1 MASQVETTHGPAE
14 LPAPRSFWRRKIWL
28 LPLALI
34 AIAAVYYLGGA
45 LYLHQIDDDPDFAL
59 DSSVPEGASHA
70 VAIAADL
77 IEREVE
83 QNHWVAND
91 PFFMPGVLLDN
102 MPNFQQGIVAGVSR
116 FTIELTDQIGRTR
129 GSSQVDSDLER
140 AAGLMRYPGTVWIFD
155 FQTSLAPTASSEAQY
170 TRAVRSLRAYN
181 DRLAAGQAVFE
192 PRADNLL
199 ATISRISTDIGSASG
214 GLNDRIDSGAW
225 LDFQAD
231 DLFYRTKGQ
240 LYAYYLLLRELR
252 GDFGS
257 VIDERD
263 LGPAW
268 QQMLDSFARAAGLYP
283 WVVMN
288 GTPDGVLQPNHLAA
302 QGFYLLRART
312 QLKEI
317 MDILLK

>member
-1 MASQVETTHGPAE
+1 MASKLETTLHPAE
-14 LPAPRSFWRRKIWL
+14 LPAPRSFWRRKVWL
-28 LPLALI
+28 LPLVLI
-34 AIAAVYYLGGA
+34 ALVAVYYLGGA
-45 LYLHQIDDDPDFAL
+45 LYLHQIDDDLDFGLESSAPAGGSKSVAL
-59 DSSVPEGASHA
+59 
-70 VAIAADL
+70 AADL
-77 IEREVE
+77 IDREID

-102 MPNFQQGIVAGVSR
+102 MPNYQQGIIAGLSR
-116 FTIELTDQIGRTR
+116 FTIELADQIGRTR
-129 GSSQVDSDLER
+129 GSSQVDPDLER

-155 FQTSLAPTASSEAQY
+155 FQTSWAPTASSEAQY
-170 TRAVRSLRAYN
+170 RRAARALETYN
-181 DRLAAGQAVFE
+181 ERLAAGEAVFE

-199 ATISRISTDIGSASG
+199 ATMSRIGADVGSASG
-214 GLNDRIDSGAW
+214 ALNDRIESGAW

-231 DLFYRTKGQ
+231 DLFYRTKGR
-240 LYAYYLLLRELR
+240 LYAYYLLARALRS
-252 GDFGS
+252 DFGA
-257 VIDERD
+257 VMEERD

-268 QQMLDSFARAAGLYP
+268 DQMLESLGRAAGLHP